1 MESPNITPQAQFNS
15 AFVFLNRLE
24 YLFSECA
31 DSRYKVNAFMWVES
45 LACLFAELCNY
56 MKPDDKD
63 SKLIELWSLKDSLKV
78 NVSKRG
84 MNSDFYKRLFSFEL
98 WLRKVKN
105 DAGLEMPVKDDAGS
119 VLFKGGY

>member
-1 MESPNITPQAQFNS
+1 MEGSNITPQAQFNS

-31 DSRYKVNAFMWVES
+31 ESRYNIDAFKWVES

-56 MKPDDKD
+56 MKVDDKD
-63 SKLIELWSLKDSLKV
+63 GRLVELWDLKDGLKC

-84 MNSDFYKRLFSFEL
+84 MNSVYYKRLFSFEL

-105 DAGLEMPVKDDAGS
+105 DAGLEMPVKDDAGN

>member
-1 MESPNITPQAQFNS
+1 MSDNQPQAQYNS

-31 DSRYKVNAFMWVES
+31 DSRYKIDAFMWVES
-45 LACLFAELCNY
+45 LACLFAELSNY
-56 MKPDDKD
+56 MKDDDRVKR
-63 SKLIELWSLKDSLKV
+63 LGELWFLKDTLRV

-84 MNSDFYKRLFSFEL
+84 MSSDFYKRLFDFEL

-105 DAGLEMPVKDDAGS
+105 DAGLEMPVKDDAGN